1 MWYACADSQS
11 LAVHTSWVS
20 HPHPVLRSLTSTPN
34 AAVWDPYSLCPSL
47 SISFLPSANTSL
59 LQGFWCQPASQLA
72 RDQLAT
78 LIRRMET
85 QHVLLGAWQVSGGP
99 YQNCLGVEGKGRLP
113 GEGPQGRAGREASL
127 AEDPGSKGQECGART
142 RSSSP
147 EHKGPVLESC
157 TIVSS

>member
-1 MWYACADSQS
+1 MLMACSVPSALVSPGLTFLVS
-11 LAVHTSWVS
+11 LTAHCS
-20 HPHPVLRSLTSTPN
+20 HPQAEGATQGGLDVSRAN
-34 AAVWDPYSLCPSL
+34 MWA
-47 SISFLPSANTSL
+47 SANTSL

-72 RDQLAT
+72 RDQLAA

-85 QHVLLGAWQVSGGP
+85 QHVLLGAWQGSGGP
-99 YQNCLGVEGKGRLP
+99 CQDCLGVEGKGRLP
-113 GEGPQGRAGREASL
+113 GEGPRGRAGREASL